1 MYVVDHHRA
10 AMRRYATGEAGARSA
25 LFVEPAM
32 PVASLLFDV
41 FLHRDAFPGSD
52 PELVV
57 FDTGYDGI
65 ANVNDRSRDIDRV
78 DLDES
83 VEFLG
88 PDLARVHA
96 PEIAN
101 YHAMLGYL
109 GERYGWDP
117 AGFRGYRTRIRYPVY
132 GWQVSLSF
140 APPPAPSV

>member
-1 MYVVDHHRA
+1 
-10 AMRRYATGEAGARSA
+10 
-25 LFVEPAM
+25 M
-32 PVASLLFDV
+32 PVASLVFDV

-88 PDLARVHA
+88 ADLSRAHA

-101 YHAMLGYL
+101 YPAMLAHL
-109 GERYGWDP
+109 GERYGWEAAD
-117 AGFRGYRTRIRYPVY
+117 FRGYRTRIRYPVY
-132 GWQVSLSF
+132 GWQVSMSF
-140 APPPAPSV
+140 APAPPPGT